1 MTKAHSVW
9 WLLNRMGDWK
19 IFNVAAQLKE
29 KGIYDP
35 DNVEIV
41 SMELPEPSSEP
52 LPDIEEILKLKET
65 PKKVRSQRPPALPAE
80 DRQ

>member
-19 IFNVAAQLKE
+19 DFNVAAQLKE

-35 DNVEIV
+35 DNVEIHGA
-41 SMELPEPSSEP
+41 
-52 LPDIEEILKLKET
+52 T
-65 PKKVRSQRPPALPAE
+65 
-80 DRQ
+80 